1 MGFNHLTNTL
11 RDIVDV
17 IDAGAGRLLPYELAL
32 LGMLILFDLV
42 MTGSFAA
49 VEGRGPEL
57 VKRTFYLAAW
67 VWVVMNFKVLAVAFV
82 DSCIKAGS
90 IAGGKGTMNPDT
102 LLNPSLIAG
111 MGLDATEPVMAVFNN
126 AAGLFLGA
134 MLGGGSGNAIFMV
147 LVFGLGWFFLLLAY
161 FAMAILVFLAV
172 LEFHLNIATDG
183 FLLPF
188 RAWKPTGW
196 IADKAMGGVI
206 ASGVK
211 LMSLSMLLAMIGPI
225 LAKGITRMAEEAKRA
240 GGMISVN
247 TLLGH
252 LILTICLAYAA
263 YALPKWAGHKAGGA
277 SLGGLDDILRA
288 GGRAAGAAASVPAAA
303 VGAGA
308 AAVTATKAATSVVGA
323 AAKGASFTAG
333 AMTKGAQMGSALA
346 GPGAMSRFVGGAGGA
361 LRGGANAVGGALKE
375 RIMPNASVSAP
386 KPPSAFSKGAAA
398 AAGKPAAAK
407 APTPIDPASVWS
419 ATAGDHVRQ
428 PAAKGAETPV
438 AAPMQREQVHG
449 AALDWGGPH
458 VATPSPTASSGADEP
473 EVAPAPRSK
482 PGAPFEP
489 AYGMLQSPN
498 AKAAAANVFPPVPP
512 PAPAPAPVAVAAKA
526 RPEPAAIS
534 PAPWAPVSASAG
546 KKTTVA

>member
-1 MGFNHLTNTL
+1 
-11 RDIVDV
+11 
-17 IDAGAGRLLPYELAL
+17 
-32 LGMLILFDLV
+32 
-42 MTGSFAA
+42 
-49 VEGRGPEL
+49 
-57 VKRTFYLAAW
+57 
-67 VWVVMNFKVLAVAFV
+67 
-82 DSCIKAGS
+82 
-90 IAGGKGTMNPDT
+90 
-102 LLNPSLIAG
+102 
-111 MGLDATEPVMAVFNN
+111 
-126 AAGLFLGA
+126 
-134 MLGGGSGNAIFMV
+134 LGGGSGNAIFMV

-240 GGMISVN
+240 GGTITVN

-252 LILTICLAYAA
+252 LLLTFALAYAT

-288 GGRAAGAAASVPAAA
+288 GGKAAGAAASVPAAA
-303 VGAGA
+303 IGAGA

-323 AAKGASFTAG
+323 TAKGASFAAG
-333 AMTKGAQMGSALA
+333 AMTRGAQMGSALA

-361 LRGGANAVGGALKE
+361 LRGGANAVGGALKD
-375 RIMPNASVSAP
+375 RIMPKASVSAP

-398 AAGKPAAAK
+398 AAGKPAATK

-428 PAAKGAETPV
+428 PAGKSAEVPVGAS
-438 AAPMQREQVHG
+438 PMHREQAHG
-449 AALDWGGPH
+449 AALESRGSN
-458 VATPSPTASSGADEP
+458 VSTPSSTTSSAADEA
-473 EVAPAPRSK
+473 EAPPAARSK

-512 PAPAPAPVAVAAKA
+512 PAPPPTPIAVAAKT
-526 RPEPAAIS
+526 RHEPAAIS
-534 PAPWAPVSASAG
+534 PAPWAPVSAPAG
-546 KKTTVA
+546 KKSTVA